1 MVINHGESLRPLIRN
16 KRLPVQSPLRGIISM
31 VHHTKEHY
39 QKKQKKQN
47 KKQNKK
53 RESQYLI
60 NNIDSVLRP
69 LRTIVSEKNLD
80 INFFSNERWQHFGDA
95 AQ

>member
-16 KRLPVQSPLRGIISM
+16 KTLLVQSPLRGIISM
-31 VHHTKEHY
+31 VHYTKEHY
-39 QKKQKKQN
+39 QKKQKKT
-47 KKQNKK
+47 KQKKK

>member
-16 KRLPVQSPLRGIISM
+16 KRLLVQSPLRGIISM

-39 QKKQKKQN
+39 QKKSKKTKT
-47 KKQNKK
+47 KKTKNKK

-80 INFFSNERWQHFGDA
+80 INFFFQ
-95 AQ
+95 

>member
-16 KRLPVQSPLRGIISM
+16 KTLLVQSPLRSIISM

-39 QKKQKKQN
+39 QKKQKK
-47 KKQNKK
+47 
-53 RESQYLI
+53 RVSQYLI